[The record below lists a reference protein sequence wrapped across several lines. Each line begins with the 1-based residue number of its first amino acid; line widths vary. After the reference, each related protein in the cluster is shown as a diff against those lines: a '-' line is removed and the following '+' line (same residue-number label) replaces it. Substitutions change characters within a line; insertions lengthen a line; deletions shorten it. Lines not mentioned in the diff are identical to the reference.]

1 MAKSLNVLI
10 GATLDSN
17 VTKNLNAELKKL
29 ELNKVEI
36 QLGFDKTS
44 VDGIK
49 DAIKQSLT
57 SAFNGISFVENEA
70 KDIGQA
76 IGENIAKGLKGS
88 KKTIKRHLDSVV
100 KESEK
105 AAEKVTKKLTHAYSV
120 GEDGKVGKLIG
131 RVIETDYA
139 DGTKSVY
146 SEKEVK
152 GNLVKKYTT
161 VDNREK
167 LAAREAAKAEEQARK
182 EAEKAAQ
189 AEEKRQAEIKKSKK
203 LYKELQTEFS
213 KAQKQYF
220 SAAETNPEMDLSK
233 QEKAL
238 RSLGASVIRYKQML
252 GEAGRETEWFT
263 DLQKKMSSKL
273 KDAGKFSTGLDKD
286 VEKYKK
292 EVAKE
297 YDAKQKEEQRLYKQ
311 KLKLN
316 SQVDEH
322 NRKNQEKLKKTYEDT
337 FSSLTKVQKD
347 ASSYDSDVYG
357 TKAQK
362 QIESYRKKVFGLTAV
377 INDEK
382 SSIEEVA
389 RATERLAKLQKS
401 IEGFGSHLAT
411 QQSNKTWYH
420 TQLDEWNKQTDREVT
435 RLKSQYGSAF
445 NESAYRKTRD
455 LETEALKIIKKQ
467 GYAKEEI
474 LAIQKKLN
482 SNTKTFTTN
491 LRASTKELKDIREKA
506 DLLDSSLGRF
516 IQFYGFG
523 QLFGAMKRAFSDI
536 AVNIKEIDSSMVE
549 LKKVSEETEYVYDRF
564 LDDAAEKAKAL
575 GTSLKDYID
584 SVTEFKRMGY
594 DFQESQVIAETA
606 NIMQMVSES
615 LTGEDSAQYLISIM
629 AAFGIEAENSL
640 DIVDKLNNV
649 DRRSYIEIYRQTL
662 SFYRKTSRNG
672 RPIPRIRLFYVNI
685 INILK

>member
-17 VTKNLNAELKKL
+17 VTKNLNAELEKL
-29 ELNKVEI
+29 NLNKVEI
-36 QLGFDKTS
+36 QLGFDKES

-49 DAIKQSLT
+49 TAIKQSLT

-76 IGENIAKGLKGS
+76 IGENIAKGLQGS
-88 KKTIKRHLDSVV
+88 KKTIKRHLDNVV

-120 GEDGKVGKLIG
+120 SEDGKVGKLIG

-167 LAAREAAKAEEQARK
+167 VAAREAAKAEEQARK

-189 AEEKRQAEIKKSKK
+189 AEEKRQAEINKSKK
-203 LYKELQTEFS
+203 LYKELKAEFS

-220 SAAETNPEMDLSK
+220 SVAEANPDMDLSK

-238 RSLGASVIRYKQML
+238 RSLGASVNRYKQML

-297 YDAKQKEEQRLYKQ
+297 YDAKEKEEQRLYKQ

-357 TKAQK
+357 AKAQK
-362 QIESYRKKVFGLTAV
+362 QIESYRKKILGLTAV

-389 RATERLAKLQKS
+389 RATERLAKLQKA
-401 IEGFGSHLAT
+401 IEGFGSRLAN

-445 NESAYRKTRD
+445 NESEYRKARD

-491 LRASTKELKDIREKA
+491 LRASSKELKDIREKA

-536 AVNIKEIDSSMVE
+536 AVNIKDIDSSMTE
-549 LKKVSEETEYVYDRF
+549 LKKVSTETEYVYDRF
-564 LDDAAEKAKAL
+564 LDGAAEKAKAL

-606 NIMQMVSES
+606 NVMQMVSES

-629 AAFGIEAENSL
+629 AAYGIEAKKSM

-649 DRRSYIEIYRQTL
+649 DRRSRLETSGQTL
-662 SFYRKTSRNG
+662 SFYRETSRNG
-672 RPIPRIRLFYVNI
+672 RPIPRIRLFCACA
-685 INILK
+685 LT

>member
-17 VTKNLNAELKKL
+17 VTKNLNAELEKL
-29 ELNKVEI
+29 NLNKVEI

-49 DAIKQSLT
+49 EAIKQSLA

-70 KDIGQA
+70 KDIGKS
-76 IGENIAKGLKGS
+76 IGENIAKGLQGS

-120 GEDGKVGKLIG
+120 SEDGKVGKLIG

-167 LAAREAAKAEEQARK
+167 VAAREAAKAEEQARK

-189 AEEKRQAEIKKSKK
+189 AEEKRQAEINKSKK
-203 LYKELQTEFS
+203 LYKELKAEFS

-220 SAAETNPEMDLSK
+220 SVAEANPDMDLSK

-238 RSLGASVIRYKQML
+238 RSLGASVNRYKQML
-252 GEAGRETEWFT
+252 GETGRETEWFT
-263 DLQKKMSSKL
+263 DLQKKMSVKL

-297 YDAKQKEEQRLYKQ
+297 YEAKNKEELRLYHQ
-311 KLKLN
+311 KIKLN

-357 TKAQK
+357 AKAQK
-362 QIESYRKKVFGLTAV
+362 QIESYRKKVLGLTAV

-445 NESAYRKTRD
+445 NESAYRKIRD
-455 LETEALKIIKKQ
+455 LETEALKIIKQQ

-491 LRASTKELKDIREKA
+491 LSASKKEIKEIEGQARVLN
-506 DLLDSSLGRF
+506 SSLGRF

-523 QLFGAMKRAFSDI
+523 QLFGAVKQAARSGFEQ
-536 AVNIKEIDSSMVE
+536 IKLVDSAMVE
-549 LKKVSEETEYVYDRF
+549 LKKVSQETERVYDRF
-564 LDDAAEKAKAL
+564 LTNSADKAKEL
-575 GTSLKDYID
+575 GVTMSDYIT
-584 SVTEFKRMGY
+584 SVTEFARMGHSFG
-594 DFQESQVIAETA
+594 DAQELAKTA
-606 NIMQMVSES
+606 NVMQMVSES
-615 LTGEDSAQYLISIM
+615 LTADQASEYLISTM
-629 AAFGIEAENSL
+629 QGFGIAANESMK
-640 DIVDKLNNV
+640 IVDALNNV
-649 DRRSYIEIYRQTL
+649 DRRSYIEIYGQTL
-662 SFYRKTSRNG
+662 SFYRKTSRDG
-672 RPIPRIRLFYVNI
+672 RPIPRIRLFYVMCA
-685 INILK
+685 